1 MAKKDNMEVCS
12 HQRQIF
18 ANGAILNYTRTPAP
32 FAEFPRPM
40 ALPAPLQSL
49 FRVWA
54 YRNFALF
61 MGGMGPSLVTLW
73 MQRVGVGWLTWEL
86 THSPVWLGAVAAAD
100 LGPMLLLGPFAGA
113 ITDRGNPLR
122 QNRLMQM
129 LFLLQAAIL
138 ATVTLAGW
146 TTIEILFGL
155 SLVSGCMQP
164 FATTAR
170 HAIVPSTIPREAFAT
185 AIATDS
191 ALFNGS
197 RFVGPALAGLLIP
210 AVGVGGT
217 FVVHTFGCAV
227 FVTGLCLMR
236 MEPPDRSQRRRGNL
250 IGDVIE
256 SLAYVRGHAGIAPLF
271 VLMSV
276 LAMFIRPIQDML
288 PGFAGSVLT
297 SDAVGLAWL
306 TSGMGI
312 GAMISAVSI
321 AMRGSTA
328 GLTRNVL
335 LGTLG
340 VALSAIGFIATEIL
354 WVSVVFSAL
363 IGFTF
368 NSVTTGTQTLVQS
381 AIDNDLRGRI
391 MGLYTLIYR
400 GVPALGALAVGGLAE
415 TLGLRLT
422 FAISATVALIA
433 WAVMMPR
440 LRTIAAAVERG

>member
-1 MAKKDNMEVCS
+1 
-12 HQRQIF
+12 
-18 ANGAILNYTRTPAP
+18 
-32 FAEFPRPM
+32 M

-49 FRVWA
+49 FRVWS
-54 YRNFALF
+54 YPNFALF

-122 QNRLMQM
+122 QNRIAQTF
-129 LFLLQAAIL
+129 FLLQAAVL

-146 TTIEILFGL
+146 ATIEILFSL
-155 SLVSGCMQP
+155 SLLSGCMQP

-170 HAIVPSTIPREAFAT
+170 HAIVPSTIPHDAFAT

-250 IGDVIE
+250 VGDVVE
-256 SLAYVRGHAGIAPLF
+256 SLAYVRRHAGIAPLF
-271 VLMSV
+271 LLMSV

-288 PGFAGSVLT
+288 PGFAGSVLA

-335 LGTLG
+335 LGTMG

-354 WVSVVFSAL
+354 WVSVAFSAL

-381 AIDNDLRGRI
+381 AIDNNLRGRI

-433 WAVMMPR
+433 GSVMMPR